1 MINKNLLL
9 ICAISLFLF
18 TCDNRVSQSEEES
31 TDSANVSTLQV
42 FGSSIINVI
51 DLEQPLITNVN
62 ALPLDQ
68 NGVFL
73 SEITIDFEI
82 LNDGPGYLSDGSLT
96 TDTTAVVTQFN
107 IIPAASLTLDNTLN
121 FIDSTIVKAYVNGQ
135 PNIYDSIIFRY
146 ENGGVSAD
154 VTALEISNDTTSITA
169 YLSGDVD
176 GISTGIEGKWI
187 HFESLLPD
195 GESADDASSSS
206 TTFGEMNPEYA
217 QTNVDGI
224 AMSTFAPLNQTGFA
238 NLKITW
244 EELTDETYIQIG
256 SGDGISLEIIVPTNN
271 DLMVTGGGGNESVS
285 ITAEIKDGFGNY
297 VDEEYAVIFTVP
309 CPFPIDG
316 QCPVGDGDR
325 NNDIKLNGYPS
336 IGNNPPTA
344 TALSTNGIANVTLNS
359 GNRPGLVSIIA
370 ELCTKED
377 IEDNDV
383 CDNVLFEASKIAA
396 AISTGPAKYGK
407 VVAGW
412 TEADSTGGGIY
423 SLPVTAAFWDQ
434 WTNPIADS
442 TSVYWYIN
450 PEYIATVDPES
461 KIGNCGSGE
470 PGQACTNA
478 YYTSGDI
485 FSQGQICAAAAG
497 EDNLEV
503 LACSGGARCE
513 DFSEVNCRTSEDIG
527 CVWNE
532 EFDECYFKTS
542 EAYCNTLFF
551 ESQCTDG
558 NENYLG
564 YPAPYD
570 CTWTGPNPI
579 STGGDDWQAL
589 INEGASCHYRPVLE
603 ALDQQPFSYDADGD
617 GQDDQFTGEYEAVGN
632 VTPDDPFCNVAE
644 GFNALQY
651 QEQSDECESNSVCS
665 WEFIAGDATSED
677 GSIGSCVYNGGSG
690 YYNPCVDCEIELIP
704 LSPTVTDY
712 CSTNDAPLDVLVR
725 GHLGDAYGDDV
736 HLGNLLM
743 AVFDATAFEF
753 VASDAIDVTIDTDM
767 GYDFDPPIPASAAQQ
782 TDSNGEVYWIVR
794 IANNN
799 CRNTNPDDPD
809 AFTCDNPFFRA
820 FLLDPLNGEST
831 DLNTTL
837 YKECQP

>member
-1 MINKNLLL
+1 MTL
-9 ICAISLFLF
+9 LF

-107 IIPAASLTLDNTLN
+107 IIPSASLTLDNTLN

-195 GESADDASSSS
+195 GESDDASSSS

-256 SGDGISLEIIVPTNN
+256 SGAGFSLEIIVPTNN

-325 NNDIKLNGYPS
+325 NNDIKLNGSPS
-336 IGNNPPTA
+336 IGNNAPTA

-370 ELCTKED
+370 ELCTIED
-377 IEDNDV
+377 IEDNGV
-383 CDNVLFEASKIAA
+383 CDNVL
-396 AISTGPAKYGK
+396 
-407 VVAGW
+407 
-412 TEADSTGGGIY
+412 
-423 SLPVTAAFWDQ
+423 
-434 WTNPIADS
+434 
-442 TSVYWYIN
+442 
-450 PEYIATVDPES
+450 
-461 KIGNCGSGE
+461 
-470 PGQACTNA
+470 
-478 YYTSGDI
+478 
-485 FSQGQICAAAAG
+485 
-497 EDNLEV
+497 
-503 LACSGGARCE
+503 
-513 DFSEVNCRTSEDIG
+513 
-527 CVWNE
+527 
-532 EFDECYFKTS
+532 
-542 EAYCNTLFF
+542 
-551 ESQCTDG
+551 
-558 NENYLG
+558 
-564 YPAPYD
+564 
-570 CTWTGPNPI
+570 
-579 STGGDDWQAL
+579 
-589 INEGASCHYRPVLE
+589 
-603 ALDQQPFSYDADGD
+603 
-617 GQDDQFTGEYEAVGN
+617 
-632 VTPDDPFCNVAE
+632 
-644 GFNALQY
+644 
-651 QEQSDECESNSVCS
+651 
-665 WEFIAGDATSED
+665 
-677 GSIGSCVYNGGSG
+677 
-690 YYNPCVDCEIELIP
+690 
-704 LSPTVTDY
+704 
-712 CSTNDAPLDVLVR
+712 
-725 GHLGDAYGDDV
+725 
-736 HLGNLLM
+736 
-743 AVFDATAFEF
+743 
-753 VASDAIDVTIDTDM
+753 
-767 GYDFDPPIPASAAQQ
+767 
-782 TDSNGEVYWIVR
+782 
-794 IANNN
+794 
-799 CRNTNPDDPD
+799 
-809 AFTCDNPFFRA
+809 
-820 FLLDPLNGEST
+820 
-831 DLNTTL
+831 
-837 YKECQP
+837 